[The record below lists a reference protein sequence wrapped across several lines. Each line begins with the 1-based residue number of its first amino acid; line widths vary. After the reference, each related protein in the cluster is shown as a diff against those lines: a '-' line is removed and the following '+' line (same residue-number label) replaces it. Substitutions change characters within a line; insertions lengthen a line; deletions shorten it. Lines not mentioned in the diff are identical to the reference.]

1 MKERTRIVTIAV
13 GGVLFSIAAAGV
25 MLYAG
30 LTHQSA
36 SEVVVGAFGSLRQ
49 GSAGHTTYSPPEVAF
64 DIPITLSLLTAGG
77 GDTSTVMTTDGLAV
91 SLTAIEDSRCPIGKT
106 CLAAGERKAV
116 LRLSGPADAQAR
128 DVRIGEV
135 TSRIGTNG
143 VYIFELKNITSDT
156 ATFIIRVRGK
166 G

>member
-1 MKERTRIVTIAV
+1 MKEKTRIIIIAI
-13 GGVLFSIAAAGV
+13 GGLLFSVVASGV

-49 GSAGHTTYSPPEVAF
+49 GSAGHTTYSPPVVAF
-64 DIPITLSLLTAGG
+64 DIPISLSLLTAGG
-77 GDTSTVMTTDGLAV
+77 GGTSTVMTTDGLAV

-116 LRLSGPADAQAR
+116 LHLSGPADAQAR

-135 TSRIGTNG
+135 TSRVGTNG
-143 VYIFELKNITSDT
+143 VYIFELKNITDSS
-156 ATFIIRVRGK
+156 ATFVMRARTGR
-166 G
+166 